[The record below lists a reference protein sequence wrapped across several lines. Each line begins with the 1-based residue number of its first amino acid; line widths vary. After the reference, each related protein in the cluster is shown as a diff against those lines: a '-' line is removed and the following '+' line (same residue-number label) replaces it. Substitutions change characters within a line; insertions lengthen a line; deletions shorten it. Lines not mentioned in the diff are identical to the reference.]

1 MPKADTDH
9 TPYEGWPLGALE
21 PVIFDLRATVGIFG
35 HLINSPSD
43 VDKDEW
49 GKVENDLLVLT
60 RRIDE
65 LWRLAWD
72 QHKAEK
78 RAHEA
83 ALEAVRAEKAAPGS
97 AEDREQVEALWVLLR
112 SAVTVAAG
120 QCHEAGFPL
129 PGWRWEAAEERS

>member
-21 PVIFDLRATVGIFG
+21 PAIHDLRANIGILG
-35 HLINSPSD
+35 HLITARDD
-43 VDKDEW
+43 VQIDEW
-49 GKVENDLLVLT
+49 QKCEGDLVT
-60 RRIDE
+60 AMMRIED
-65 LWRLAWD
+65 LWKQVWD
-72 QHKAEK
+72 QRKAEK

-83 ALEAVRAEKAAPGS
+83 ALDALRAEKAAPGS
-97 AEDREQVEALWVLLR
+97 VEQREQVEALWVLLR

-129 PGWRWEAAEERS
+129 PGWRWDGEERP